1 MLLPASSQA
10 ARPAALHISNE
21 HKIKRLILIIFQP
34 HELQFFIEKF
44 RIRHVADHD
53 GCHRC
58 IIEYQEED
66 QQLIHH
72 GFERIG
78 AADDQTAHEA
88 GKLHEPHGLLA
99 LERRYHAG
107 MYGAAERPLYRH
119 LRVAAHGLA
128 EVGCTNAAL
137 NFVLEFSQEQEGEYH
152 AVADE
157 HTADRNDLLGFPGD
171 DSKA

>member
-58 IIEYQEED
+58 VIEYQEEY

-78 AADDQTAHEA
+78 AADDQTAHHA

-99 LERRYHAG
+99 FDRRYHAG
-107 MYGAAERPLYRH
+107 LYGGAERPLYGH
-119 LRVAAHGLA
+119 LRFAAHGQD
-128 EVGCTNAAL
+128 EFDGFIAAL
-137 NFVLEFSQEQEGEYH
+137 NFVLEFIQEQEGEYH
-152 AVADE
+152 AVADD